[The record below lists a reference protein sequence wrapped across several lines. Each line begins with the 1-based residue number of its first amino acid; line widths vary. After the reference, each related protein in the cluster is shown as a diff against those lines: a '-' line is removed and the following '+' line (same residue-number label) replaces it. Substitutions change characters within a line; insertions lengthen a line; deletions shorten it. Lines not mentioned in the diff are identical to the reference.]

1 MLQPTAAADTNVVDA
16 ALATAVDRTEFTALA
31 RTDAES
37 WGEADPS
44 VRPWVYDPTAEPKGP
59 LVLAAALERGGG
71 ASKELAF
78 RPTRIVVVGDATFAL
93 NGALTRRANA
103 NRDFLLNAVAWLAGL
118 DAFTESRT
126 PGNVVATGMD
136 RARWIRFGLL
146 AAGGPAACVLLL
158 GLAALFRRRR
168 RA

>member
-1 MLQPTAAADTNVVDA
+1 
-16 ALATAVDRTEFTALA
+16 
-31 RTDAES
+31 
-37 WGEADPS
+37 
-44 VRPWVYDPTAEPKGP
+44 
-59 LVLAAALERGGG
+59 VLAATLERGGG
-71 ASKELAF
+71 VAKDLAF

-93 NGALTRRANA
+93 NGALARRANA

-146 AAGGPAACVLLL
+146 AATVPAACVLSF
-158 GLAALFRRRR
+158 GLVAAFRRRR
-168 RA
+168 RT